1 MKKLLAI
8 LLAAILCVGLM
19 AGCGQTTIIVNMG
32 GEDEAEE
39 TPVATETPENTPEA
53 AASEAPV
60 VDDTPLPEGQLKTG
74 LAIVSVVSS
83 SSKAASADADGLAQA
98 DITVVAVTVGD
109 DGIIYDCVIDSIQS
123 KLNFD
128 TSGALLS
135 DLTLTIPSKN
145 ELGADYGMGKISS
158 IGREW
163 NEQAQSL
170 ADYVVGKTIPEV
182 KGISIS
188 EEGKPTGADL
198 TASATMS
205 IGGYISAIEQA
216 AANASHL
223 GASKGDRLVLTT
235 TTNAAKST
243 DATSDADG
251 LAQAY
256 ATVGALTLSGDTIT
270 SMVIDAVQANV
281 NFNAAGTITTDL
293 SAAQPSKNELGAD
306 YGMGKVS
313 SIGKEWDE
321 QAAAFASYVTGK
333 TVAEATGIAV
343 TEEGN
348 AGDADLAASVT
359 IGVGDF
365 LTLVEKAGA

>member
-1 MKKLLAI
+1 M
-8 LLAAILCVGLM
+8 
-19 AGCGQTTIIVNMG
+19 
-32 GEDEAEE
+32 
-39 TPVATETPENTPEA
+39 
-53 AASEAPV
+53 
-60 VDDTPLPEGQLKTG
+60 
-74 LAIVSVVSS
+74 
-83 SSKAASADADGLAQA
+83 
-98 DITVVAVTVGD
+98 
-109 DGIIYDCVIDSIQS
+109 
-123 KLNFD
+123 
-128 TSGALLS
+128 
-135 DLTLTIPSKN
+135 
-145 ELGADYGMGKISS
+145 
-158 IGREW
+158 
-163 NEQAQSL
+163 
-170 ADYVVGKTIPEV
+170 
-182 KGISIS
+182 
-188 EEGKPTGADL
+188 
-198 TASATMS
+198 
-205 IGGYISAIEQA
+205 
-216 AANASHL
+216 

-281 NFNAAGTITTDL
+281 NFNAAGTITTYALDL
-293 SAAQPSKNELGAD
+293 NDHQMLFCSFCAD
-306 YGMGKVS
+306 EFFLYDCNTQKVS

>member
-1 MKKLLAI
+1 M
-8 LLAAILCVGLM
+8 
-19 AGCGQTTIIVNMG
+19 
-32 GEDEAEE
+32 
-39 TPVATETPENTPEA
+39 
-53 AASEAPV
+53 
-60 VDDTPLPEGQLKTG
+60 
-74 LAIVSVVSS
+74 
-83 SSKAASADADGLAQA
+83 
-98 DITVVAVTVGD
+98 
-109 DGIIYDCVIDSIQS
+109 
-123 KLNFD
+123 
-128 TSGALLS
+128 
-135 DLTLTIPSKN
+135 
-145 ELGADYGMGKISS
+145 
-158 IGREW
+158 
-163 NEQAQSL
+163 
-170 ADYVVGKTIPEV
+170 

-198 TASATMS
+198 TASVTMS

-293 SAAQPSKNELGAD
+293 AAAQPSKNELGAD

>member
-1 MKKLLAI
+1 M
-8 LLAAILCVGLM
+8 
-19 AGCGQTTIIVNMG
+19 
-32 GEDEAEE
+32 
-39 TPVATETPENTPEA
+39 
-53 AASEAPV
+53 
-60 VDDTPLPEGQLKTG
+60 
-74 LAIVSVVSS
+74 
-83 SSKAASADADGLAQA
+83 
-98 DITVVAVTVGD
+98 VAVTVGD

-198 TASATMS
+198 TASVTMS

-281 NFNAAGTITTDL
+281 NFNAAGTISTDL

>member
-1 MKKLLAI
+1 MSRILPFIKRYPLSLLCIVVIWYLCLLFGAPETRLNDVPFIDKWVHTAMYFGTCGIIWLEYLRAHRRADGRKLLIWAV
-8 LLAAILCVGLM
+8 AAPIAMSGL
-19 AGCGQTTIIVNMG
+19 V
-32 GEDEAEE
+32 E
-39 TPVATETPENTPEA
+39 
-53 AASEAPV
+53 
-60 VDDTPLPEGQLKTG
+60 
-74 LAIVSVVSS
+74 
-83 SSKAASADADGLAQA
+83 
-98 DITVVAVTVGD
+98 
-109 DGIIYDCVIDSIQS
+109 
-123 KLNFD
+123 
-128 TSGALLS
+128 
-135 DLTLTIPSKN
+135 
-145 ELGADYGMGKISS
+145 
-158 IGREW
+158 
-163 NEQAQSL
+163 
-170 ADYVVGKTIPEV
+170 
-182 KGISIS
+182 
-188 EEGKPTGADL
+188 
-198 TASATMS
+198 
-205 IGGYISAIEQA
+205 
-216 AANASHL
+216 
-223 GASKGDRLVLTT
+223 
-235 TTNAAKST
+235 
-243 DATSDADG
+243 

-293 SAAQPSKNELGAD
+293 AAAQPSKNELGAD